1 MAKKTAKLSTIIISA
16 TVLRKSEYE
25 STLRWNQRSTAKGK
39 VNCNP
44 AELRVCCT
52 KLNKV
57 WKENSRIV
65 A

>member
-16 TVLRKSEYE
+16 TALRKLEYE
-25 STLRWNQRSTAKGK
+25 STLRWI
-39 VNCNP
+39 CNP
-44 AELRVCCT
+44 AELRVCCI